1 MDGAHLFVAVGAA
14 SNVDIEPAPA
24 ASVLRMGLD
33 GSNATLFA
41 TGLRRP
47 GGLAVSPTGDL
58 FVSVAERDGL
68 GDGLV
73 PDFLAQVNEPCL
85 TAARAQARCVCRASP
100 LPRGASA
107 CLVRAARCWSGRSAG
122 GGCRAAG
129 RGGLLRLAVLLHG
142 WQAHRPAPHCAV
154 RTERPTARDRRA
166 VGCGARAAP
175 RRSRLRHGRAIGDAD
190 GGADGAAERGLS
202 CGSGARPLRTRA
214 NARSLRAHPPSRLQT
229 PNARCA
235 SARAKPHTRIDRSAT

>member
-1 MDGAHLFVAVGAA
+1 MPHPRPCAV
-14 SNVDIEPAPA
+14 
-24 ASVLRMGLD
+24 
-33 GSNATLFA
+33 
-41 TGLRRP
+41 
-47 GGLAVSPTGDL
+47 
-58 FVSVAERDGL
+58 
-68 GDGLV
+68 
-73 PDFLAQVNEPCL
+73 
-85 TAARAQARCVCRASP
+85 RCVCRAGP

-235 SARAKPHTRIDRSAT
+235 SARAKPHTRIDRSATSVRPTPAARSCEARTNAAQPAAERTVGPSASALTSIASHRRR